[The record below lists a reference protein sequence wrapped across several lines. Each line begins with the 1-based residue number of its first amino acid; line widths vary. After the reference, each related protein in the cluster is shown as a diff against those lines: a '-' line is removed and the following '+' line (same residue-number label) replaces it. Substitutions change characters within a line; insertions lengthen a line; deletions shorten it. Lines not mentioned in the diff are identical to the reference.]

1 MSSKN
6 IKQTNKSDI
15 KNKIESKPKDK
26 KDSAEKIIVQE
37 GLEESSKR
45 PAIQIEE
52 EISKSKKMV
61 ESQKKT
67 SKPKSKTNKEY
78 NAENIVVLEGL
89 EGIRKRPSMYIGSQG
104 RRGFHHLA
112 FEVIDNSIDEVIGG
126 FCTKI
131 QLILEVDGSCTIRD
145 NGRGIPVSKHPRKG
159 VSTLEIVFTSLHSGG
174 KFDKKSYAVSGGLH
188 GVGLAVVNAC
198 SEWSTAKVR
207 RNGKLYKIKMAKGH
221 IIEHL
226 SERETDRELDDT
238 GTEIQFLPDK
248 LIFTGM
254 EEELYKFD
262 YDYLAGR

>member
-26 KDSAEKIIVQE
+26 KDSAENLVAQE
-37 GLEESSKR
+37 ELEEVSKSSV
-45 PAIQIEE
+45 IQNKE
-52 EISKSKKMV
+52 EISKAKKKI

-67 SKPKSKTNKEY
+67 SKPKSKTKKAY
-78 NAENIVVLEGL
+78 NAESIVVLEGL

-112 FEVIDNSIDEVIGG
+112 FEVIDNSIDEVNGG

-131 QLILEVDGSCTIRD
+131 QVILEADGSCTIRD
-145 NGRGIPVSKHPRKG
+145 NGRGIPVSKHPKKG
-159 VSTLEIVFTSLHSGG
+159 VSSLEIVFTSLHSGG

-207 RNGKLYKIKMAKGH
+207 RNGKL
-221 IIEHL
+221 
-226 SERETDRELDDT
+226 
-238 GTEIQFLPDK
+238 
-248 LIFTGM
+248 
-254 EEELYKFD
+254 
-262 YDYLAGR
+262 